1 MIPQVQPKIPC
12 VQPKIPQ
19 VQPYFPIWNSVL
31 NIDVVH
37 GARLAPVNHQL
48 FISSQQL
55 HFGLSAYDIDISQQL
70 DSRES
75 LRHGFVRNAKAFQL
89 PRKLK
94 WQPSTFSYAD
104 DRLND
109 SKPFNASKVAG
120 S

>member
-1 MIPQVQPKIPC
+1 MIPQ

-37 GARLAPVNHQL
+37 GARLAPVNQVVERRLL

-55 HFGLSAYDIDISQQL
+55 HFGLSAYDIISTSL
-70 DSRES
+70 SPYGMDSC
-75 LRHGFVRNAKAFQL
+75 AT
-89 PRKLK
+89 LK
-94 WQPSTFSYAD
+94 H
-104 DRLND
+104 
-109 SKPFNASKVAG
+109 FNFLG